1 MLDFDIYPRDNTK
14 ITIIITKQKPI
25 NYNNY

>member
-1 MLDFDIYPRDNTK
+1 MLDFDIYPSDNTN
-14 ITIIITKQKPI
+14 ITTIITKQKPI